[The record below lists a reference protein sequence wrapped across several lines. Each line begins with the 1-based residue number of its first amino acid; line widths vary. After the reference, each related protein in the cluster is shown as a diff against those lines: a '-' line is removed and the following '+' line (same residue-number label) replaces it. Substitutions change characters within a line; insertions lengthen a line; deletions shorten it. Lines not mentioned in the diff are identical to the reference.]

1 MPWTGVYAP
10 PAPENYDP
18 QDPYKDPVA
27 LTEQR
32 QYMMRQHAIRV
43 EKAKVWPLTKLLDSN
58 PGLRQLTLALH
69 VAIFRLR
76 HMSCLC
82 LRIDPLFC
90 NVLL

>member
-32 QYMMRQHAIRV
+32 QYAMRQHAIRV
-43 EKAKVWPLTKLLDSN
+43 EKAKV
-58 PGLRQLTLALH
+58 GLYWISDQTS
-69 VAIFRLR
+69 VG
-76 HMSCLC
+76 
-82 LRIDPLFC
+82 
-90 NVLL
+90 